1 MMKTH
6 TKKQRE
12 LRNTL
17 IGWLLVMPSLI
28 FMAAFTVWPVFR
40 SIWLSLTKYK
50 LGMSAPE
57 FIGLKN
63 YINLAGSS
71 LFWKVMG
78 NTLFFA
84 LITIV
89 PSMVVGLFLATLVNR
104 KSRLIGFVRTSY
116 FYPVVMPMIAIASIW
131 MFIYMAKNGLLDQM
145 LISMGFQPMN
155 ILSSKKTVLPAMA
168 FMYVWKEAGYLMVFF
183 LSGIQSISTDVNEA
197 ARIDGANSWTIFR
210 KITLPLLAPTF
221 LFVSTIALTNS
232 FKLVDHV
239 VIMTEGAPN
248 NASTLLLY
256 YIYQQGF
263 TNFNYGVSSTLTT
276 VMLLLLMVV
285 ALPRFLSQDKK
296 IQYNYRRPYTMQ
308 KKHLIGAGITAFS
321 VILGL
326 LWLIPLIW
334 LIGTAFSVPSFH
346 MTLFPTTAFTLDNI
360 KYVWNAIPFG
370 TYYINTLTLV
380 VCTFAVQFFT
390 STLAAYALAV
400 LDFKGQALVF
410 AVIFM
415 QIIIPN
421 DVLITPNFMTL
432 SDLKLI
438 DSKIGMMLP
447 FYGSAMAIF
456 LLRQHFKSMP
466 KALAEAAKI
475 DGANT
480 WQTIWGVYMPCAKPA
495 YLSFAVISVSY
506 HWNNYLWP
514 LIVTNSPTNRTLTVG
529 LAIFAKSKEANM
541 QWANVCAAA
550 FIIIV
555 PLLLAFLV
563 AQKQFM
569 SSFVSAGIKE

>member
-1 MMKTH
+1 MKTH

-63 YINLAGSS
+63 YISLAGSS

-145 LISMGFQPMN
+145 LISMGLQPMN

-263 TNFNYGVSSTLTT
+263 TNFNYSVSSALTT

-296 IQYNYRRPYTMQ
+296 IQYN
-308 KKHLIGAGITAFS
+308 
-321 VILGL
+321 
-326 LWLIPLIW
+326 
-334 LIGTAFSVPSFH
+334 
-346 MTLFPTTAFTLDNI
+346 
-360 KYVWNAIPFG
+360 
-370 TYYINTLTLV
+370 
-380 VCTFAVQFFT
+380 
-390 STLAAYALAV
+390 
-400 LDFKGQALVF
+400 
-410 AVIFM
+410 
-415 QIIIPN
+415 
-421 DVLITPNFMTL
+421 
-432 SDLKLI
+432 
-438 DSKIGMMLP
+438 
-447 FYGSAMAIF
+447 
-456 LLRQHFKSMP
+456 
-466 KALAEAAKI
+466 
-475 DGANT
+475 
-480 WQTIWGVYMPCAKPA
+480 
-495 YLSFAVISVSY
+495 
-506 HWNNYLWP
+506 
-514 LIVTNSPTNRTLTVG
+514 
-529 LAIFAKSKEANM
+529 
-541 QWANVCAAA
+541 
-550 FIIIV
+550 
-555 PLLLAFLV
+555 
-563 AQKQFM
+563 
-569 SSFVSAGIKE
+569 

>member
-1 MMKTH
+1 
-6 TKKQRE
+6 
-12 LRNTL
+12 
-17 IGWLLVMPSLI
+17 MPSLI

-63 YINLAGSS
+63 YISLAGSS

-145 LISMGFQPMN
+145 LISMGLQPMN

-263 TNFNYGVSSTLTT
+263 INFNYGVSSALTT

-296 IQYNYRRPYTMQ
+296 IQYN
-308 KKHLIGAGITAFS
+308 
-321 VILGL
+321 
-326 LWLIPLIW
+326 
-334 LIGTAFSVPSFH
+334 
-346 MTLFPTTAFTLDNI
+346 
-360 KYVWNAIPFG
+360 
-370 TYYINTLTLV
+370 
-380 VCTFAVQFFT
+380 
-390 STLAAYALAV
+390 
-400 LDFKGQALVF
+400 
-410 AVIFM
+410 
-415 QIIIPN
+415 
-421 DVLITPNFMTL
+421 
-432 SDLKLI
+432 
-438 DSKIGMMLP
+438 
-447 FYGSAMAIF
+447 
-456 LLRQHFKSMP
+456 
-466 KALAEAAKI
+466 
-475 DGANT
+475 
-480 WQTIWGVYMPCAKPA
+480 
-495 YLSFAVISVSY
+495 
-506 HWNNYLWP
+506 
-514 LIVTNSPTNRTLTVG
+514 
-529 LAIFAKSKEANM
+529 
-541 QWANVCAAA
+541 
-550 FIIIV
+550 
-555 PLLLAFLV
+555 
-563 AQKQFM
+563 
-569 SSFVSAGIKE
+569 